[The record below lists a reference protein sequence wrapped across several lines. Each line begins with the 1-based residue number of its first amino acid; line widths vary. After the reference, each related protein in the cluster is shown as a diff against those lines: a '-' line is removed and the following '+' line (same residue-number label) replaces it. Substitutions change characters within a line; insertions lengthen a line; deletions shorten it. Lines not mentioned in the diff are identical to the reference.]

1 MHHSVPAFRAASPST
16 ASLGLHCIYY
26 CPVVPATWVAEAAAS
41 ESRPRR
47 CSTAARPPAHHVEAV
62 AAAAATSG
70 PLFLTALRTSSDLVP
85 WRPPDATAAGL
96 TLPWCH
102 TVCTRAILSN
112 RQLTSGSND
121 AVAPRLPVVM
131 GLMVP
136 SASQLPDLAS
146 LKVSELQ
153 SALRSLGLPIS
164 GRKADLIE
172 RLVAA
177 QRPAATASPS
187 AVQLAEDESDSAQ
200 RPVVSAARRR
210 ARSRTAVVDDGVE
223 EARTSEDGV
232 AATATEVNSAGGG
245 AVRRRRAVT
254 QRGQGG
260 EARSVGAGDLLLD
273 ELFSTMDLNI
283 SVETRGPREVQVAGS
298 TPTTTSASARMMG
311 GGEANGS
318 GDAVAVGVGK
328 GEQRRRR
335 VSSLVATG
343 MPATAAPREETA
355 LSGVRT
361 DRGTSSTTAATTTAA
376 AAAGKGVRNDQAE
389 EADKSTAARLSQSS
403 APSYAPGFAATST
416 SRDDADLG
424 QDSEHDYDLPP
435 WPPMFMGEM
444 RSIEDLAPGNRDA
457 QEELLLGNV
466 SGMSMTVLGSAAV
479 RPTANRALGSLAMAR
494 VKDIFIF
501 DAGDDTQRQ
510 VAHAYHVKPSKI
522 YRIFLTSLEPES
534 VLGLPGLMC
543 IINSSRERGHE
554 IADIPVHVY
563 GPPGTADFLG
573 AMMRISH
580 TCLEVTIVV
589 HEISTGPVAP
599 AESQPYLYVKRA
611 RIWRVLMPPDQLNP
625 RGGVDAS
632 LLLFAPD
639 QGRSQKKRGRNSS
652 GGVLSFDPRAGFL
665 PFPPL
670 EPGNPYK

>member
-1 MHHSVPAFRAASPST
+1 
-16 ASLGLHCIYY
+16 
-26 CPVVPATWVAEAAAS
+26 
-41 ESRPRR
+41 
-47 CSTAARPPAHHVEAV
+47 
-62 AAAAATSG
+62 
-70 PLFLTALRTSSDLVP
+70 
-85 WRPPDATAAGL
+85 
-96 TLPWCH
+96 
-102 TVCTRAILSN
+102 
-112 RQLTSGSND
+112 
-121 AVAPRLPVVM
+121 
-131 GLMVP
+131 
-136 SASQLPDLAS
+136 
-146 LKVSELQ
+146 
-153 SALRSLGLPIS
+153 
-164 GRKADLIE
+164 
-172 RLVAA
+172 
-177 QRPAATASPS
+177 
-187 AVQLAEDESDSAQ
+187 
-200 RPVVSAARRR
+200 
-210 ARSRTAVVDDGVE
+210 
-223 EARTSEDGV
+223 
-232 AATATEVNSAGGG
+232 
-245 AVRRRRAVT
+245 
-254 QRGQGG
+254 
-260 EARSVGAGDLLLD
+260 
-273 ELFSTMDLNI
+273 
-283 SVETRGPREVQVAGS
+283 
-298 TPTTTSASARMMG
+298 
-311 GGEANGS
+311 
-318 GDAVAVGVGK
+318 
-328 GEQRRRR
+328 QRRRR

-670 EPGNPYK
+670 EPGNPYKRDVEPKSMTWTLELDITARVIINMLPGARGTVLSYTVQEADRAGALVVERATAAGLMGGPDFAKLKAGETVKNSWGLPVPPSLVISPSRPGRRVVILGNTTDPSALARDGHLRHVEGADVLVAGAVWPKDEADLAAADGGCTTDQLGEAAWRLGARYVLLSRYDGQQLDQQDGYAAWMAEEVAMAAAAAEASGAPAPVGAARVKRCKASRGQRSVSEWRRGVVAVTDLESVLVEKNEGPRERSPDGLASLLG